1 MSRSRAVSDEG
12 PSPQPLVRAS
22 TTPRGVRASLQA
34 ALPLLIL
41 DAAAIG
47 LAWSFVAFLV
57 EGRLQYPGSRIGAP
71 LMVLAVA
78 AFILIGNH
86 GRGLYAE
93 ARADRAV
100 ELVGCARSCFVAAI
114 AVMVAGE
121 AAGLEPG
128 PWRTA
133 LATAVWMGVL
143 LIHGG
148 FDTWMFGVRIRTN
161 DPFRPLVLAFAAI
174 LLFVASVGEDGT
186 DTAMSD
192 LITSS
197 QRLLVHQLLGLA

>member
-1 MSRSRAVSDEG
+1 MSRSRVVSDDG

-22 TTPRGVRASLQA
+22 TKPRGVRASLQA
-34 ALPLLIL
+34 ALPLLVL

-86 GRGLYAE
+86 ARGLYAE
-93 ARADRAV
+93 ARADRAG

-114 AVMVAGE
+114 VVVVAGE

-128 PWRTA
+128 PWRA
-133 LATAVWMGVL
+133 A
-143 LIHGG
+143 
-148 FDTWMFGVRIRTN
+148 
-161 DPFRPLVLAFAAI
+161 AAI
-174 LLFVASVGEDGT
+174 AVCL
-186 DTAMSD
+186 
-192 LITSS
+192 
-197 QRLLVHQLLGLA
+197 LLVVVARSAYRARMTVPRRAN